1 MINMNNTNNGTTI
14 NNVPSIT
21 MPNFPQIMFTPDR
34 LQQMGVINAEAFC
47 EICCKEF
54 CNKYFLRTH
63 KMNKHRIPD
72 CQAPFSN
79 NPNNANKFNNP
90 ANSGNNFQ
98 QMNSNANF
106 LPQQMLAAAA
116 ATNFPLLFPN
126 SNLNT
131 EEEPGLLKMHKYF
144 TNDMPF
150 IKQEQPESDSPVKK
164 ETVDVEMK
172 NEEDDDKNKTM
183 IKVSFSN

>member
-1 MINMNNTNNGTTI
+1 MANSNNGTTV

-21 MPNFPQIMFTPDR
+21 MPNFPQIMLTPDR

-72 CQAPFSN
+72 CQASFSN
-79 NPNNANKFNNP
+79 NPNANKFNNQP
-90 ANSGNNFQ
+90 TNANSNNFQ
-98 QMNSNANF
+98 QLNSNANF

-116 ATNFPLLFPN
+116 ASNFPLLFPN

-131 EEEPGLLKMHKYF
+131 EEEPGLLRMHKYF
-144 TNDMPF
+144 TQDMPF
-150 IKQEQPESDSPVKK
+150 IKQEQSESDNSSKK
-164 ETVDVEMK
+164 ESADVEMK
-172 NEEDDDKNKTM
+172 NEMDEEKNKTM
-183 IKVSFSN
+183 VKVSFLN